1 MGLFDESMVVDA
13 QKYAVN
19 AKACIQKNGR
29 LGFTREGAELL
40 GLNVGVTILFSVIP
54 NGDLAAVICD
64 ETELRGFRVQKA
76 GNYYYIRMKNF
87 FDSQGLDY
95 EGKRVAYD
103 ISETPEQYQ
112 GKCVFKFKRGI
123 YERRSSDD
131 SSEENFEEQ

>member
-1 MGLFDESMVVDA
+1 MKLFDESMVVDA
-13 QKYAVN
+13 QRYTVN

-40 GLNVGVTILFSVIP
+40 GLSANVTILFSVIP
-54 NGDLAAVICD
+54 TGDLAAVICD
-64 ETELRGFRVQKA
+64 ENEPRGFKVQKA

-95 EGKRVAYD
+95 EEKRVAYD
-103 ISETPEQYQ
+103 ISETPEIYQ
-112 GKCVFKFKRGI
+112 GKRVFKFKRGI
-123 YERRSSDD
+123 YERRSADD

>member
-1 MGLFDESMVVDA
+1 MGLFNEDMVVDA
-13 QKYAVN
+13 QRYAVN

-40 GLNVGVTILFSVIP
+40 GLNAGVTVLFSVIP

-95 EGKRVAYD
+95 EGKRIAYD
-103 ISETPEQYQ
+103 ISETPERYQ
-112 GKCVFKFKRGI
+112 EKSVFKFKRGI

-131 SSEENFEEQ
+131 SGEENFEEQ